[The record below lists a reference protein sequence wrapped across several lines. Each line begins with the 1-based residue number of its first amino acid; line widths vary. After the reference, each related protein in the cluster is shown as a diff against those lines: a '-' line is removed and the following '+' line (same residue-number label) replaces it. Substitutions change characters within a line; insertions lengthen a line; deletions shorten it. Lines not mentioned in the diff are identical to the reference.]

1 MSRELLLA
9 GICEKEKSFHLVL
22 ENYGGQ
28 EDLRVGAAV
37 QMHAILCQRVYCMD
51 TKYLGN
57 KLDFYHICLLTGFK
71 QSNYFK
77 VEEKYIRYI

>member
-9 GICEKEKSFHLVL
+9 RICEKEKLFHLVL

-28 EDLRVGAAV
+28 EELRVGAAV
-37 QMHAILCQRVYCMD
+37 QMHAVICQRVHWMN
-51 TKYLGN
+51 TKYLEN

-71 QSNYFK
+71 WRSYFK
-77 VEEKYIRYI
+77 VEEKYIQFI